1 MREFLFKVTALVE
14 LTVALDSLVPE
25 CKLFVF
31 FFFNVCFCILAML
44 HGMQDGSLTKDW
56 TLALDLKPETG
67 TSGL

>member
-1 MREFLFKVTALVE
+1 
-14 LTVALDSLVPE
+14 
-25 CKLFVF
+25 
-31 FFFNVCFCILAML
+31 ML